1 MHLSDLIPDAGH
13 LQAEIEAIP
22 EVQRVALALQLIRD
36 IRSPC
41 CALSLMRLSRL
52 AEDHHMAI
60 RREAFV
66 RENAPR
72 RAHR

>member
-1 MHLSDLIPDAGH
+1 MQLSDLIPDAGQ
-13 LQAEIEAIP
+13 LQAEIDAIP

-52 AEDHHMAI
+52 AEDHHLAI
-60 RREAFV
+60 RKDEFV
-66 RENAPR
+66 RQHEAR
-72 RAHR
+72 RVPG